1 MKRLSLLWIY
11 TVAVTLTAT
20 AQEIPLPLD
29 RFKST
34 DDSHIHTDACF
45 TLHLMETEESKQA
58 LREFREWNAAGR
70 PDVRGKRQGD
80 DLITSTVGTKR
91 NFRVLDFNNNN
102 ARIMVEFELRH
113 AGARTFIW
121 VQTTE
126 FGETRVSQAIVDAM
140 ANGLE
145 ISTPATSI
153 DPSKGILE
161 NNVSVFGARPNVDA
175 TNVVHMLVY
184 RFYPTALPTGSF
196 VAGYFDPVNLSST
209 NTNSNFADIIHIN
222 SNPAVYRDDGRNV
235 DLGSSLNTIAHEDQH
250 LVHARIGQLVTFQNE
265 GQSEWASILNGYP
278 TRSSAYLN
286 SPANVNINLFA
297 WRSGSDVLN
306 DYARAGLFHS
316 YLGNR
321 FGNTRIGSMSYSS
334 QSNVSAYAT
343 ALDGTGVNFS
353 DALLDFHVANW
364 VNDTSIDGSKYGY
377 NYDQL
382 RNVSVVNPAESYSAV
397 FLDVTTSRTL
407 QFGGAEY
414 LQFTGVKDPE
424 FTLNAASGVRAKLI
438 LQPVNGPVEV
448 RDLTTPV
455 TLSGS
460 YQYVTAVLVNPTSST
475 ANATISAEWLP
486 LPFVTENL
494 SYSASSAFFAEL
506 PGDATLVDQ
515 PTRRFFKG
523 YAMRID
529 PTYSG
534 RLEQINFTI
543 NSRAESKRGTG
554 DLRISL
560 YSAAEIGT
568 EVGTSI
574 ARYNPS
580 TLLET
585 MDVHFSEIGSGFN
598 TIDIRDRDWRVSGAT
613 NYFILMEVVNH
624 SSDARLEF
632 LLDAGSSNTADT
644 RYFPIRTLIKR
655 VDDSDVTTWGAWS
668 SRNNQL
674 ISAKVFSE
682 YTGPLVA
689 PVLSNVP
696 TTKLTALTGTPLSVS
711 VSATG
716 TPSPAFQWR
725 KEGVM
730 IAGQNTSTLSLPSIQ
745 PSDAGIYEVRATN
758 FAGFTAYQTFEVSVA
773 LNRFTLSQNYPNP
786 FNPSTSIE
794 YVVTNTSKV
803 TLIVY
808 DVTGR
813 VVRTLVDSEQPRGLY
828 QVDFDGRGLA
838 SGVYFYQLIATP
850 RSGADG
856 FNSTRK
862 MTILK

>member
-1 MKRLSLLWIY
+1 MKRLTLLWIW
-11 TVAVTLTAT
+11 TVAVTISAT

-29 RFKST
+29 RFKSA
-34 DDSHIHTDACF
+34 DDAHIHSDACF
-45 TLHLMETEESKQA
+45 TLHLMETEEGKQA

-70 PDVRGKRQGD
+70 PDVRGKQRSD
-80 DLITSTVGTKR
+80 DLRTATVGTKR
-91 NFRVLDFNNNN
+91 NFRVLDFNNNQ
-102 ARIMVEFELRH
+102 ARITVEFELRH
-113 AGARTFIW
+113 AGARTNIW

-126 FGETRVSQAIVDAM
+126 FGDTRVSQSKVDAM

-145 ISTPATSI
+145 VSTPATSI
-153 DPSKGILE
+153 NPAKGILE
-161 NNVSVFGARPNVDA
+161 NNVTVFGARPNVDA
-175 TNVVHMLVY
+175 SGVVHMLVY
-184 RFYPTALPTGSF
+184 RFYPTELPTGSY

-209 NTNSNFADIIHIN
+209 NANSNFADIIHIN
-222 SNPAVYRDDGRNV
+222 SNPAVYRDNGSV
-235 DLGSSLNTIAHEDQH
+235 DMGGSLNTIAHEDQH

-278 TRSSAYLN
+278 TRSTGYLN

-321 FGNTRIGSMSYSS
+321 FGNTRIGSMSYST
-334 QSNVSAYAT
+334 QSNVSAYVT
-343 ALDGTGVNFS
+343 ALEGTGVNFS
-353 DALLDFHVANW
+353 EALTDFHVANW
-364 VNDTSIDGSKYGY
+364 VNDTSIDGGKYGY
-377 NYDQL
+377 TYDQ
-382 RNVSVVNPAESYSAV
+382 RRTVSVVNPAETFSSV
-397 FLDVTTSRTL
+397 FLDVTTTRTL

-424 FTLNAASGVRAKLI
+424 FTLNAAAGVRAKLI
-438 LQPVNGPVEV
+438 LQPVNGPVQV

-455 TLSGS
+455 SLTGN
-460 YQYVTAVLVNPTSST
+460 YQYVTVVLVNPTSSIVP
-475 ANATISAEWLP
+475 ATISAEWLP
-486 LPFVTENL
+486 LPFVTETL
-494 SYSASSAFFAEL
+494 SYSGNSAFFAEL

-523 YAMRID
+523 YAVRID

-534 RLEQINFTI
+534 RLEQVNFTI
-543 NSRAESKRGTG
+543 NNRAESKRGTG

-580 TLLET
+580 TLLNT
-585 MDVHFSEIGSGFN
+585 TLVPFSEIGTGFN
-598 TIDIRDRDWRVSGAT
+598 TIDIRELDWRVTGAT
-613 NYFILMEVVNH
+613 NYFILLEVVNH
-624 SSDARLEF
+624 STDARLEF

-644 RYFPIRTLIKR
+644 RYYPIRTLIKR
-655 VDDSDVTTWGAWS
+655 VDDSNVTTWGAWS

-696 TTKLTALTGTPLSVS
+696 TTKVTALSSTPLSVT

-730 IAGQNTSTLSLPSIQ
+730 IAGQNTSTLTLASVQS
-745 PSDAGIYEVRATN
+745 SDAGTYEVRATN
-758 FAGFTAYQTFEVSVA
+758 FAGFTDYQTFEVTVA
-773 LNRFTLSQNYPNP
+773 PNRFTLSQNYPNP
-786 FNPSTSIE
+786 FNPNTTIE

-803 TLIVY
+803 TLIVF

-828 QVDFDGRGLA
+828 QVDFDARGLS

>member
-1 MKRLSLLWIY
+1 MKRLTLLWFW
-11 TVAVTLTAT
+11 VAAVTFSAT
-20 AQEIPLPLD
+20 AQETPLPLD

-34 DDSHIHTDACF
+34 DESHIHTDACF
-45 TLHLMETEESKQA
+45 TLHLMDTEEGRQA
-58 LREFREWNAAGR
+58 LREFREWTAAGR
-70 PDVRGKRQGD
+70 PDVRGKRLSD
-80 DLITSTVGTKR
+80 DLRSATVGTKR

-113 AGARTFIW
+113 AGTQTNIW

-126 FGETRVSQAIVDAM
+126 FGETRVSQAKVDAM

-145 ISTPATSI
+145 VSTPATSI
-153 DPSKGILE
+153 NPLKGILE
-161 NNVSVFGARPNVDA
+161 NNVTVFGARPNVDGSG
-175 TNVVHMLVY
+175 VVHMLVY
-184 RFYPTALPTGSF
+184 RFYPTEIPTGSY

-209 NTNSNFADIIHIN
+209 NANSNFADIIHIN
-222 SNPAVYRDDGRNV
+222 SNPAVYRDNGTV
-235 DLGSSLNTIAHEDQH
+235 DMGGSLNTIAHEDQH
-250 LVHARIGQLVTFQNE
+250 LVHARAGQLVTFQNE

-278 TRSSAYLN
+278 TRSTGYLN

-297 WRSGSDVLN
+297 WRSGADVLN

-321 FGNTRIGSMSYSS
+321 FGNTRIGSMSYST
-334 QSNVSAYAT
+334 QSNVSAYVS
-343 ALDGTGVNFS
+343 ALEGTGVNFS
-353 DALLDFHVANW
+353 EALTDFHVANW
-364 VNDTSIDGSKYGY
+364 VNDTSIDGGKYGY
-377 NYDQL
+377 TYDQ
-382 RNVSVVNPAESYSAV
+382 RRTVSVVNPAETFSSV
-397 FLDVTTSRTL
+397 FLDVTTTRSL

-424 FTLNAASGVRAKLI
+424 FTLNASAGVRAKLI
-438 LQPVNGPVEV
+438 LQPVTGPVEV
-448 RDLTTPV
+448 RDLSTPV
-455 TLSGS
+455 TLTGNF
-460 YQYVTAVLVNPTSST
+460 QYVTVVVVNPTASVAS
-475 ANATISAEWLP
+475 ATVSAEWLP

-494 SYSASSAFFAEL
+494 SYSGNSAFFAEL

-523 YAMRID
+523 YAVRID

-534 RLEQINFTI
+534 RLEQVNFTI

-554 DLRISL
+554 DLQISL

-585 MDVHFSEIGSGFN
+585 TLVPFSEIGSGFN
-598 TIDIRDRDWRVSGAT
+598 TIDIRDLDWRVNGLT
-613 NYFILMEVVNH
+613 NYFILLEVVNH
-624 SSDARLEF
+624 SPDARLEF

-644 RYFPIRTLIKR
+644 RYYPIRTLIKR
-655 VDDSDVTTWGAWS
+655 VDDSNVTTWGAWS

-696 TTKLTALTGTPLSVS
+696 TTKVTALSSTPLAVS
-711 VSATG
+711 VNATG

-730 IAGQNTSTLSLPSIQ
+730 IAGQNTSTLTIASVQST
-745 PSDAGIYEVRATN
+745 DAGTYEVRATN
-758 FAGFTAYQTFEVSVA
+758 FAGFTAYQTFEVVVA
-773 LNRFTLSQNYPNP
+773 PNQFKLSQNYPNP
-786 FNPSTSIE
+786 FNPTTSIE

-803 TLIVY
+803 SLIVF

-813 VVRTLVDSEQPRGLY
+813 VVRTLVDAEQPRGLY
-828 QVDFDGRGLA
+828 TVDFDARGLS

>member
-1 MKRLSLLWIY
+1 MKRITLLLIWLVSL
-11 TVAVTLTAT
+11 TLTT
-20 AQEIPLPLD
+20 NAQETPTPLD
-29 RFKST
+29 RAKSAT
-34 DDSHIHTDACF
+34 DPHVHSEACF
-45 TLHLMETEESKQA
+45 TLHLMETEEGKQA

-70 PDVRGKRQGD
+70 PDVRGKRVSD

-91 NFRVLDFNNNN
+91 NFRVLDFNNNQ

-126 FGETRVSQAIVDAM
+126 FGENRVSQTIVNAM

-145 ISTPATSI
+145 VSTPATSI
-153 DPSKGILE
+153 NPAKGILE
-161 NNVSVFGARPNVDA
+161 NNVSVFGARPNVDGS
-175 TNVVHMLVY
+175 NVVHMLVY
-184 RFYPTALPTGSF
+184 RFYPTELPTGSY
-196 VAGYFDPVNLSST
+196 VAGYFDPINLSST
-209 NTNSNFADIIHIN
+209 NSNSNFADIIHIN
-222 SNPAVYRDDGRNV
+222 SNPAVYRDSGPV
-235 DLGSSLNTIAHEDQH
+235 SLGGSLNTIAHEDQH
-250 LVHARIGQLVTFQNE
+250 LVHARAGQLITFQNE

-278 TRSSAYLN
+278 TRSSGYLN

-321 FGNTRIGSMSYSS
+321 FGTARIGAMSFSS

-343 ALDGTGVNFS
+343 ALDGTGVSFS

-364 VNDTSIDGSKYGY
+364 VNDTSIDGGKYGY
-377 NYDQL
+377 TYSQL
-382 RNVSVVNPAESYSAV
+382 RTVSVVNPAESFSSV
-397 FLDVTTSRTL
+397 FLDVTTTRTL

-424 FTLNAASGVRAKLI
+424 FTFNAAAGVRAKLI
-438 LQPVNGPVEV
+438 LQPVNGPVQV

-455 TLSGS
+455 TLTGNF
-460 YQYVTAVLVNPTSST
+460 QYVTAVVVNPTSSP

-494 SYSASSAFFAEL
+494 SYSGNSAFFAEL

-523 YAMRID
+523 YAVRID

-534 RLEQINFTI
+534 RLEQINFSI

-560 YSAAEIGT
+560 YDAAEIGT
-568 EVGTSI
+568 EAGTSI

-580 TLLET
+580 TLLKT
-585 MDVHFSEIGSGFN
+585 VDVPFSEIGTGFN
-598 TIDIRDRDWRVSGAT
+598 TVDIRDLDWRVTGAT

-624 SSDARLEF
+624 SPDARLEF

-644 RYFPIRTLIKR
+644 RYYPIRTLIKR
-655 VDDSDVTTWGAWS
+655 VDDSNVTTWGAWS

-696 TTKLTALTGTPLSVS
+696 TTRITALTSTPLSVS

-716 TPSPAFQWR
+716 TPAPAFQWR
-725 KEGVM
+725 REGVM
-730 IAGQNTSTLSLPSIQ
+730 IAGQNTSTLSLPNIRM
-745 PSDAGIYEVRATN
+745 SDAGMYEVRATN
-758 FAGFTAYQTFEVSVA
+758 FAGFTEYQSFEVVVA
-773 LNRFTLSQNYPNP
+773 PNEYRLSQNYPNP
-786 FNPSTSIE
+786 FNPTTSIQ
-794 YVVTNTSKV
+794 YVIINASRVSLK
-803 TLIVY
+803 VY
-808 DVTGR
+808 DSTGR
-813 VVRTLVDSEQPRGLY
+813 LVRTLVDSEQIRGMY
-828 QVDFDGRGLA
+828 TVDFDARGLA
-838 SGVYFYQLIATP
+838 SGVYVYQLIATP
-850 RSGADG
+850 RSGATG
-856 FNSTRK
+856 FTSTKK
-862 MTILK
+862 MLILK

>member
-1 MKRLSLLWIY
+1 MKRLSLLWIW
-11 TVAVTLTAT
+11 TVAVTISAT

-29 RFKST
+29 RFKSA
-34 DDSHIHTDACF
+34 DDAHFHTDACF
-45 TLHLMETEESKQA
+45 TLHLMDTEEGKQA

-70 PDVRGKRQGD
+70 PDVRGKQRSD
-80 DLITSTVGTKR
+80 DLRTATVGTKR

-113 AGARTFIW
+113 AGTQTNIW

-126 FGETRVSQAIVDAM
+126 FGANRVSQTIVDAM

-153 DPSKGILE
+153 NPLKGILE
-161 NNVSVFGARPNVDA
+161 NNVTVFGARPNVDA
-175 TNVVHMLVY
+175 SNVVHMLVY
-184 RFYPTALPTGSF
+184 RFYPTELPTGSF

-222 SNPAVYRDDGRNV
+222 SNPAVYRDNGSV
-235 DLGSSLNTIAHEDQH
+235 DMGGSLNTIAHEDQH

-278 TRSSAYLN
+278 TRSTGYLN

-321 FGNTRIGSMSYSS
+321 FGTNRIGAMSFSS
-334 QSNVSAYAT
+334 QSNVSAYVS
-343 ALDGTGVNFS
+343 ALNGTGVTFS
-353 DALLDFHVANW
+353 EALTDFHVANW
-364 VNDTSIDGSKYGY
+364 VNDTSIDGGKYGY
-377 NYDQL
+377 TYDQ
-382 RNVSVVNPAESYSAV
+382 RRTVSVVNPAETFSSV
-397 FLDVTTSRTL
+397 FLDVTTTRTL

-424 FTLNAASGVRAKLI
+424 FTLNTAAGVRAKLI

-455 TLSGS
+455 SLTGN
-460 YQYVTAVLVNPTSST
+460 YQYVTAVLVNPTSSV

-494 SYSASSAFFAEL
+494 SYSANSAFFAEL

-534 RLEQINFTI
+534 RLEQINFSI

-568 EVGTSI
+568 ESGTSI

-580 TLLET
+580 AMLET
-585 MDVHFSEIGSGFN
+585 MNVPFSEIGTGFN
-598 TIDIRDRDWRVSGAT
+598 TIDIRDRDWRVTGAT

-644 RYFPIRTLIKR
+644 RYYPIRTLIKR
-655 VDDSDVTTWGAWS
+655 VDDSNAITWGAWS
-668 SRNNQL
+668 TRNNQL

-696 TTKLTALTGTPLSVS
+696 TTKVTALTSTPLSVS

-730 IAGQNTSTLSLPSIQ
+730 IAGQNTSTLTLSSVQ
-745 PSDAGIYEVRATN
+745 SADAGIYEVRATN
-758 FAGFTAYQTFEVSVA
+758 FAGFTAYQTFEVAVA
-773 LNRFTLSQNYPNP
+773 PNRFELSQNYPNP
-786 FNPSTSIE
+786 FNPTTTIDYVITNNSTVSLR
-794 YVVTNTSKV
+794 VF
-803 TLIVY
+803 

-813 VVRTLVDSEQPRGLY
+813 LVRTLVDSEQPRGLY
-828 QVDFDGRGLA
+828 QIEFNGRGLA

-856 FNSTRK
+856 FNSIRK